1 MHDVQ
6 ISYVYA
12 QFHRRGAEQCC
23 QIAAT
28 EACLAILAQL
38 HRNLPSV
45 GSTLYSN
52 QPPCSPAGCQFASC
66 YQKRM
71 ARCVL
76 PPGEQQ
82 EIAMEQ
88 IGEDVNRRL
97 LYWEAAE
104 GGNGIWRRLIE
115 YPDALARVAE
125 KALDACHFDPGTG
138 EERPGWAERCSRAC
152 YDCLLSY
159 SNQPAHPLIDRHL
172 IREFLLT
179 LLKSTTKK
187 KSERSREEQ
196 YAWLEERRDQNST
209 LERDFL
215 RLVVRH
221 SPATARSR
229 SIPPRAGGLL
239 RSGFLLRTQSIA
251 GRMYFLRWA

>member
-1 MHDVQ
+1 
-6 ISYVYA
+6 
-12 QFHRRGAEQCC
+12 
-23 QIAAT
+23 
-28 EACLAILAQL
+28 
-38 HRNLPSV
+38 
-45 GSTLYSN
+45 
-52 QPPCSPAGCQFASC
+52 
-66 YQKRM
+66 M

-152 YDCLLSY
+152 YELL
-159 SNQPAHPLIDRHL
+159 A
-172 IREFLLT
+172 
-179 LLKSTTKK
+179 
-187 KSERSREEQ
+187 
-196 YAWLEERRDQNST
+196 
-209 LERDFL
+209 
-215 RLVVRH
+215 
-221 SPATARSR
+221 
-229 SIPPRAGGLL
+229 
-239 RSGFLLRTQSIA
+239 
-251 GRMYFLRWA
+251 